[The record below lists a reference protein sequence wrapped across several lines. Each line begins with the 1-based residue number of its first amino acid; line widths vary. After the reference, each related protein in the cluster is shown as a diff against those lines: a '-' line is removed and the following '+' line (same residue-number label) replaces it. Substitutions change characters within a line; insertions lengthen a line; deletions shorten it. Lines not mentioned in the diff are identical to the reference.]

1 MTQGLVAIN
10 SWTFLAQM
18 LNLLIQIVLIR
29 KFLLKPI
36 KEVIAKRK
44 AISDEEL
51 AVARKSR
58 AEAEA
63 MKAEYESS
71 IANAKAEANEI
82 IQTAEKAADTRGE
95 EIVAAAEK
103 HAASIKAKAETD
115 IEQERKK
122 AVNELKNEIGG
133 IAVDLAGKV
142 IEREIS
148 EKDHQALIN
157 EFIEN
162 VGEAS

>member
-82 IQTAEKAADTRGE
+82 IQTAQKAADTRGE

-115 IEQERKK
+115 IEQMSSRTRS
-122 AVNELKNEIGG
+122 A
-133 IAVDLAGKV
+133 
-142 IEREIS
+142 
-148 EKDHQALIN
+148 ALPWIWPARSLSVKSAKRT
-157 EFIEN
+157 IRL
-162 VGEAS
+162 

>member
-71 IANAKAEANEI
+71 IANAKAEANDI
-82 IQTAEKAADTRGE
+82 IQTAQKAADTRGE
-95 EIVAAAEK
+95 EIVEK
-103 HAASIKAKAETD
+103 HAASIKAKAESD

-133 IAVDLAGKV
+133 IDVDLAGKV

>member
-82 IQTAEKAADTRGE
+82 IQTAQKAADTRGE

-103 HAASIKAKAETD
+103 
-115 IEQERKK
+115 Q
-122 AVNELKNEIGG
+122 G
-133 IAVDLAGKV
+133 
-142 IEREIS
+142 
-148 EKDHQALIN
+148 
-157 EFIEN
+157 
-162 VGEAS
+162 

>member
-82 IQTAEKAADTRGE
+82 IQTAQKAADTRGE
-95 EIVAAAEK
+95 EIVAAAEN
-103 HAASIKAKAETD
+103 HAASIKAKAESD
-115 IEQERKK
+115 IEEERKK

>member
-82 IQTAEKAADTRGE
+82 IQTAQKAADTRGE

-103 HAASIKAKAETD
+103 HAASIKAKAES
-115 IEQERKK
+115 ERSRNDNHRQRKL
-122 AVNELKNEIGG
+122 ALQHPGSRHIGG
-133 IAVDLAGKV
+133 KANQLGN
-142 IEREIS
+142 S
-148 EKDHQALIN
+148 EKR
-157 EFIEN
+157 
-162 VGEAS
+162 S